1 MTTEPTR
8 SIGLRDSAK
17 PLALIAAVL
26 VGLGLNWAFDGALA
40 GHQWIVQ
47 VGLFV
52 VVFSIMAFV
61 EIGAIGGALTKRT
74 PTALAIAT
82 NYLAVPA
89 LAWSLGWVVLR
100 NHPDLWAGV
109 VLYSLTPCIGW
120 YLIFIDLARGNMAWG
135 LALLPIDVVLQTALL
150 PVYLWFLVGR
160 VVPIDVV
167 VLVRSVGLFLLAPF
181 ALASAT
187 RAVLARWRGPAFTNG
202 LYKRAVGRIKTWAL
216 VAVITAIFATQPT
229 LSASHLTDTAL
240 IIATITAFFVALFA
254 LALGLGRLFGL
265 DYPDTTTLVFEVSA
279 RNSESV
285 IGVAAI
291 AFPGRP
297 LVVLAI
303 VLGPVVELPVLLALA
318 RMMLS
323 LRTRWPWPR
332 PRSRAPL
339 RATTE

>member
-1 MTTEPTR
+1 MTIEPAQ

-26 VGLGLNWAFDGALA
+26 VGLGLNRAFDGKLA

-61 EIGAIGGALTKRT
+61 EIGGIGNAFTKRA
-74 PTALAIAT
+74 PTALAITT
-82 NYLAVPA
+82 NYLLVPA
-89 LAWSLGWVVLR
+89 LAWSLGWIVLR
-100 NHPDLWAGV
+100 DHPDLWAGV

-120 YLIFIDLARGNMAWG
+120 YLIFIDLARGNMGWG
-135 LALLPIDVVLQTALL
+135 LALLPIDIVLQTALL
-150 PVYLWFLVGR
+150 PVYVWFLVGR
-160 VVPIDVV
+160 VVPID
-167 VLVRSVGLFLLAPF
+167 LTLLGRSVGLFLFAPF
-181 ALASAT
+181 AIAYAT
-187 RAVLARWRGPAFTNG
+187 RAILIRSRGRAFTDG
-202 LYKRAVGRIKTWAL
+202 QYRRVIGRLKAWAL
-216 VAVITAIFATQPT
+216 VAVIGAIFATQPPLGAGH
-229 LSASHLTDTAL
+229 LSDTAL
-240 IIATITAFFVALFA
+240 IIATITAFFVVLFA
-254 LALGLGRLFGL
+254 LTLGLGRIFGL

-285 IGVAAI
+285 IGIAAI

-318 RMMLS
+318 RVMLS
-323 LRTRWPWPR
+323 LRARWTWPSA
-332 PRSRAPL
+332 RSGSLLLSKP
-339 RATTE
+339 E